1 MWKKILLG
9 LGVPALAL
17 AGFGFVQARSE
28 APQAKVI
35 CCGECKPGDDCL
47 TKCEVVGKVPKGT
60 KVSCCGHCQKG
71 DNCLEKCG
79 AQKSCCEAK

>member
-1 MWKKILLG
+1 MWKKIVLG
-9 LGVPALAL
+9 LGAAALAL

-28 APQAKVI
+28 SSQAKVI

-47 TKCEVVGKVPKGT
+47 AKCEVVGKVPKDT
-60 KVSCCGHCQKG
+60 KVTCCGHCQKG

-79 AQKSCCEAK
+79 ALKSCCETK